1 MPLPTEFPKEA
12 AKILVGIATGQP
24 LPETVVIVTAGY
36 DLLGYGLGVAFGT
49 PLIGAAPDDAE
60 TVSLKTQLADPAVQT
75 QLKAAL
81 PPFVLNL
88 IMLAIQKLIERLS
101 K

>member
-36 DLLGYGLGVAFGT
+36 DLLGYGLGVAFGQ
-49 PLIGAAPDDAE
+49 PLIGAAPDEEAIA
-60 TVSLKTQLADPAVQT
+60 LKTQLADPAVQT